1 PQRSKLPRYVVKL
14 HEDDFL
20 MKKGPPVEAGT
31 HRNDS
36 GDNLNVVQQMQR
48 ATALRRFAEFRH
60 FTENQQLIKKWT
72 WRTIIFDIQTAPW
85 LTTAHYIPEPDW
97 RGRSSVMDFAF

>member
-1 PQRSKLPRYVVKL
+1 MACSAKHHKRNRPQRRKLPRYVVKL
-14 HEDDFL
+14 FL
-20 MKKGPPVEAGT
+20 VKKGPPVKAGP

-72 WRTIIFDIQTAPW
+72 WCTIIFDIQTAPW
-85 LTTAHYIPEPDW
+85 LTIAHYIPEPD
-97 RGRSSVMDFAF
+97 